1 MWKSQLTKAAIFVS
15 SKNNEEKC
23 VIHSKRDLIEIM
35 INDKVD
41 KVIGMWNFNII
52 IFRDQIELKTSLKHS
67 DFILDYIRLFY

>member
-1 MWKSQLTKAAIFVS
+1 MWKSQLTKAVIFVS

>member
-1 MWKSQLTKAAIFVS
+1 MWISQLTKAVIFVS

>member
-1 MWKSQLTKAAIFVS
+1 MWKSQLTKAVMFVS